1 MSKREVPTLVRRAVT
16 SVGTVARHPIAGTAR
31 AVGLVKGSAVAAP
44 RLVRHV
50 VAGAPAEPVT
60 ASPEPTVAESPPASS
75 GSPDVVPKPVP
86 KPVPEPEDLPEPV
99 VISADEEDAP
109 AAVHHEPK
117 VASRDAAHGRG
128 AGDDE
133 QRAGFVDEIPDD
145 YETESPAVAEPASD
159 EPLLDLGAARAVRR
173 EADTLGRAAD
183 PRPE

>member
-60 ASPEPTVAESPPASS
+60 ASPEPSVAEPPAASS
-75 GSPDVVPKPVP
+75 GSPDVVPT
-86 KPVPEPEDLPEPV
+86 PVPEPEDLPEPV
-99 VISADEEDAP
+99 VISAEEDDAP

-145 YETESPAVAEPASD
+145 HETESPAVAEPASD